1 MIEQSPPASAL
12 RALLI
17 ADIRGYTPY
26 TVEHGDQAS
35 KALVQRFQQ
44 GVREAIGDEGVAI
57 QFQKGDECLCV
68 FPSAH
73 AALQAAVALR
83 QRFEGDAGIGEHIPV
98 GMGLSEGEVAETEGR
113 YEGMAIIIAS
123 RLCGVAEVGQALADE
138 RIAAVAA
145 STPGVRVVPRG
156 ERYLKGIASPVQI
169 YAVFGADENTEPSL
183 AERVLVAV
191 AEYQNRSERNFH
203 IGIPNFTLVL
213 PTMLEMDEQS
223 EEWIMARDAVDESV
237 REGLIVHGGSNAIRL
252 TGQGWHRVQ
261 GRVPGSERDSE
272 TIQAIVAA
280 WRDPSVIKQQQRWI
294 PMDNVYER
302 MHRAWDKYAALN
314 DVERLYDQGLLDRPK
329 EQQAVWVRPKKPAC
343 DLVEKS
349 GPA

>member
-1 MIEQSPPASAL
+1 MSEPPPSAL
-12 RALLI
+12 CALLI
-17 ADIRGYTPY
+17 VDIRGYTAY

-35 KALVQRFQQ
+35 KALVHRFQQ
-44 GVREAIGDEGVAI
+44 GVRAAIGDEGVTI

-68 FPSAH
+68 FLSAR

-98 GMGLSEGEVAETEGR
+98 GMGLSEGEVAETEGH

-138 RIAAVAA
+138 RIAAVAG

-156 ERYLKGIASPVQI
+156 ERYLKGIASPVKI

-183 AERVLVAV
+183 SERVLVAI
-191 AEYQNRSERNFH
+191 AEHQKGSEKNFH
-203 IGIPNFTLVL
+203 TGIPNFTFVL
-213 PTMLEMDEQS
+213 RTAFGMDEQS
-223 EEWIMARDAVDESV
+223 EEWMMASDAVDESV
-237 REGLIVHGGSNAIRL
+237 REGLIVRGGSNAIRL
-252 TGQGWHRVQ
+252 TSQGWHRVQ

-280 WRDPSVIKQQQRWI
+280 WRDPSVPKQQRWI
-294 PMDNVYER
+294 SMDNVYER
-302 MHRAWDKYAALN
+302 MHRAWDIYTALN

-329 EQQAVWVRPKKPAC
+329 EKKAVWVRPKQPAC

-349 GPA
+349 DLA